1 MSKKAIIITVISLGV
16 VSAAVFGG
24 IKAYQNYQNNSQEVE
39 VFYVSD
45 LNNYYYENGT
55 SSSGMVTNDM
65 SQDVYALSDKT
76 ILEVFVEEGQTVS
89 AGDPLISY
97 DMTMANL
104 ELEMKELDVS
114 TINSRLEAAK
124 QKLEKL
130 KKTKPVAPQPEEP
143 DIPDPDPEP
152 IPDSD
157 PEPVMKLVD
166 DPLPPEKTGNAYNYI
181 AYGFPANKGEG
192 TREEPFVYLC
202 TKDCYVLG
210 EFINSLSQDEEN
222 PIYVS
227 LEIHVRSN

>member
-166 DPLPPEKTGNAYNYI
+166 DP
-181 AYGFPANKGEG
+181 
-192 TREEPFVYLC
+192 
-202 TKDCYVLG
+202 
-210 EFINSLSQDEEN
+210 S
-222 PIYVS
+222 
-227 LEIHVRSN
+227 